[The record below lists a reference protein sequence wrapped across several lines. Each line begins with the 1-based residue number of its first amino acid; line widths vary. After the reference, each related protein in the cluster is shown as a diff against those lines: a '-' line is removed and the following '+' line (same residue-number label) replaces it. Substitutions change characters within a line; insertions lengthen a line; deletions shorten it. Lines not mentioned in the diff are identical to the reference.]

1 MCIEFSEAEIGEAI
15 LGSDGNT
22 LGPPSGD
29 DGLLELVDQLL
40 AREVAMW
47 VFVYTITDIYEASEI
62 TDPVL
67 TVVRTHLAEPV
78 LSREQRIEL
87 HELCHR
93 LAGLDVAR
101 LFMMSVDHVGY
112 TMRSD
117 PRNLCSVLNE
127 LEEFQTRE
135 SDGLHPIAVF
145 VEYLASAQPPES
157 ARPLRAWVDAF
168 VGTRTPHQNALRSIR
183 SVDRAPAGPDRSEPQ
198 YCTIYIDVD
207 GVDPGLWTVSIFFQ
221 EGSQP
226 AVPLVPPDDNSY
238 TEAQIR
244 ALIHDALNSRQFTG
258 VRPADIRIEFFL
270 PVFLVNLPVDRW
282 RIGAAGVVLGLQ
294 YQVVIRCLTRFQD
307 FGSAHAD
314 LLDK

>member
-145 VEYLASAQPPES
+145 VEYLASAQPPV
-157 ARPLRAWVDAF
+157 RANS
-168 VGTRTPHQNALRSIR
+168 GALGA
-183 SVDRAPAGPDRSEPQ
+183 SV
-198 YCTIYIDVD
+198 
-207 GVDPGLWTVSIFFQ
+207 
-221 EGSQP
+221 
-226 AVPLVPPDDNSY
+226 
-238 TEAQIR
+238 
-244 ALIHDALNSRQFTG
+244 
-258 VRPADIRIEFFL
+258 
-270 PVFLVNLPVDRW
+270 
-282 RIGAAGVVLGLQ
+282 
-294 YQVVIRCLTRFQD
+294 
-307 FGSAHAD
+307 
-314 LLDK
+314 